1 MKTLRNFVALF
12 FFSTLCSMTILNATS
27 KPAFNDVAI
36 CRIQLKVKTNTIKN
50 ANTDSPVWVQL
61 NTKDDPFY
69 LNLGGNDREKGKTDI
84 YDILSSNVN
93 KIGDIKMIKMG
104 IKGGDGWNFREMELI
119 VNGVGIYEKVFS
131 SSGQW
136 IDSNDKSH
144 PKSYTVSTKTL
155 RNYPNWNYNS
165 LTNHIYKAP
174 VMIPVSMITSFV
186 ESAVGNS
193 LFNVNKITWGHRTG
207 REYVSVKRI
216 NDNTLRFDLDLTY
229 KINNLPDPEVDVDF
243 DLVFSCDNGVIRTSV
258 ENYKAKVSGAA
269 SYFTSGLRM
278 LKGTLLLAC
287 KLPGPGLTPTCKYG
301 LNMIDKLLDFN
312 FSYVGPGNLGVSK
325 GCSDLMKL
333 DVNGNLL
340 LGSTGTPIARKGK
353 SKKGKIIDGTS
364 NTRVLVNRLRKK
376 G

>member
-1 MKTLRNFVALF
+1 MKNLRNLIACV
-12 FFSTLCSMTILNATS
+12 FFSTFFSMTLLNAS
-27 KPAFNDVAI
+27 SRPAFNDVAI

-61 NTKDDPFY
+61 NANDDPFY

-93 KIGDIKMIKMG
+93 QIGDIKMIKMG
-104 IKGGDGWNFREMELI
+104 IKGDDGWNFREMELI
-119 VNGVGIYEKVFS
+119 VNGVEIYKKVFS

-136 IDSNDKSH
+136 IDSNDKKH
-144 PKSYTVSTKTL
+144 PKTYTVSTKTL

-193 LFNVNKITWGHRTG
+193 LYNVKNITWGHRSG
-207 REYVSVKRI
+207 REYVAAKRI

-229 KINNLPDPEVDVDF
+229 KVDNLPDPEVDVDF

-258 ENYKAKVSGAA
+258 ENYRAKVSGVT
-269 SYFTSGLRM
+269 SYFTNGLRR
-278 LKGTLLLAC
+278 LRAALYLAC
-287 KLPGPGLTPTCKYG
+287 KLPGPGITPTCKYG

-325 GCSDLMKL
+325 GCSDAMKL

-340 LGSTGTPIARKGK
+340 IANTGTPIARKGK
-353 SKKGKIIDGTS
+353 SRKGQIIDGTS
-364 NTRVLVNRLRKK
+364 NTRILVNRFRKR